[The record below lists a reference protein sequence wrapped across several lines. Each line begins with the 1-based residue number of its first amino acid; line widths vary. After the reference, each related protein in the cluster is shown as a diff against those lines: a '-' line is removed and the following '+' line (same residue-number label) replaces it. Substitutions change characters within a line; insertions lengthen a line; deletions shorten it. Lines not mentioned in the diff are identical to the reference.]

1 MSNDSMS
8 VSGPVTVEPS
18 SKELV
23 ALNLMRLIAGME
35 SKATDRDKATREY
48 WLTLYR
54 QCYKA
59 TAGNSLESIL
69 REV

>member
-1 MSNDSMS
+1 MSNDSVS
-8 VSGPVTVEPS
+8 VSGPVTVEQS

-23 ALNLMRLIAGME
+23 AYNLMRFISGKE
-35 SKATDRDKATREY
+35 PKGEKETREY

-59 TAGNSLESIL
+59 ANGDTLKYILE
-69 REV
+69 EG